1 LAGADTGVLEL
12 PYQATTA
19 ITKLRFVKLSGD
31 QTVAA
36 VAAVTDQAIGVAKVD
51 ISAAEFAAGK
61 GTAVQVLGVA
71 WVEAAAAITR
81 GNFVAPSANGR
92 AQTAVS
98 TQFGMGIALKAA
110 ANAGDWIPVL
120 LLPYLR
126 TTAMGTA

>member
-1 LAGADTGVLEL
+1 LAGAQTGILEL

-36 VAAVTDQAIGVAKVD
+36 VAAVTDQALGVAKVD
-51 ISAAEFAAGK
+51 ISAAEFASGK
-61 GTAVQVLGVA
+61 ATAVQVAGVA

-81 GNFVAPSANGR
+81 GVFVAPSANGR
-92 AQTAVS
+92 AQTCVA
-98 TQFGMGIALKAA
+98 TQFAMGIALKAA

-120 LLPYLR
+120 LLPYVFTL
-126 TTAMGTA
+126 AKA

>member
-1 LAGADTGVLEL
+1 MAGADTGVLEL

-19 ITKLRFVKLSGD
+19 ITKLRFVKISGD

-36 VAAVTDQAIGVAKVD
+36 VAAITDRALGVAKVD

-71 WVEAAAAITR
+71 WVEAAAAISLDAL
-81 GNFVAPSANGR
+81 VAPSANGR

-98 TQFGMGIALKAA
+98 TQFVAGRALKAA

-120 LLPYLR
+120 LQLADRAL
-126 TTAMGTA
+126 